1 MMMKNMKTLVCLCL
15 FLFGIHPV
23 AHAAESAQLQALLS
37 HPLVVVMDFGTHKG
51 ATTADINLTAAE
63 KASCDYVMER
73 LVEDGR
79 FEVMER
85 DLMQEKLEA
94 EQLNTTGLI
103 DPDTARRIGAIL
115 GVRYIVY
122 GNVTDMTASDTGTS
136 IMGSGVKLLNVKS
149 HIIARLMDV
158 ETGDILMA
166 SKGEGKSTSSL
177 TKIGTEELG
186 TITIGTQK
194 VSQESVHNAL
204 QKAAYAAVDTMLERL
219 YGKKKAG
226 K

>member
-1 MMMKNMKTLVCLCL
+1 MMKRMKIFAALCL
-15 FLFGIHPV
+15 LLLFAVPK
-23 AHAAESAQLQALLS
+23 AQAAEAEQLRALLS
-37 HPLVVVMDFGTHKG
+37 HPLVAVMDFGTHKG

-63 KASCDYVMER
+63 KASCDYIIER

-79 FEVMER
+79 IEVMDREM
-85 DLMQEKLEA
+85 MQDKLEA

-103 DPDTARRIGAIL
+103 DPDTAKRIGAIL

-122 GNVTDMTASDTGTS
+122 GNVTDMSASETGTTV
-136 IMGSGVKLLNVKS
+136 MASGVKLLNVKS

-166 SKGEGKSTSSL
+166 AKGEGKSTSSL

-186 TITIGTQK
+186 TITIGTKK

-204 QKAAYAAVDTMLERL
+204 QKAAYAATDTMLERL
-219 YGKKKAG
+219 YGKGKKG